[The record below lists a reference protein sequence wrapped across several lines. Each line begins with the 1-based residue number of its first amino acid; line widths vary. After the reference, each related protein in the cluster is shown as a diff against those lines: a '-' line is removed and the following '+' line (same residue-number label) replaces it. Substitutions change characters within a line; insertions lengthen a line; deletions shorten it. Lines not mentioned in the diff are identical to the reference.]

1 MTKAEL
7 VAVVKEEAGITKDQA
22 NAAVEAVVTAAVNSL
37 KPGNSGLALKGFA
50 SFSVQ
55 ERPARTGRNPK
66 TGEPLE
72 IGAKRIP
79 KVKFSS
85 EVKKI
90 LNETAA
96 PAKKAKAAAVK
107 K

>member
-7 VAVVKEEAGITKDQA
+7 VAVVKDSAGITKDQA
-22 NAAVEAVVTAAVNSL
+22 NLAVEAVVDAAVNSL

-55 ERPARTGRNPK
+55 DRPARTGRNPK
-66 TGEPLE
+66 TGEPIA

-79 KVKFSS
+79 KVKFSN

-90 LNETAA
+90 LNEVAE
-96 PAKKAKAAAVK
+96 PVKKAPKPKAGK
-107 K
+107 